1 MGINPSSFYPMWK
14 ETPKLEEFDLSKSA
28 INSLT
33 KEDIEA
39 IIKEALRIRS
49 GDSKKITVSNDADGI
64 LIKYVFA
71 YFSKK

>member
-1 MGINPSSFYPMWK
+1 MGANPSSFYPMWK

-49 GDSKKITVSNDADGI
+49 GDSKKIMVSNDADGI

>member
-14 ETPKLEEFDLSKSA
+14 ETPKLEEFDLDKSA

-33 KEDIEA
+33 KEDTEA

-49 GDSKKITVSNDADGI
+49 NDSKKIMVSNDADGI